1 MIEVCLLL
9 LIYIFF
15 TSFCVTVLLINSI
28 FYFSAIHLKLSV
40 FACMCVRE
48 RERER
53 EEERDIVLA
62 DATL

>member
-15 TSFCVTVLLINSI
+15 TNFCVSVLLVNSF
-28 FYFSAIHLKLSV
+28 FYFSAIHLILSV
-40 FACMCVRE
+40 FACMCD
-48 RERER
+48 RER